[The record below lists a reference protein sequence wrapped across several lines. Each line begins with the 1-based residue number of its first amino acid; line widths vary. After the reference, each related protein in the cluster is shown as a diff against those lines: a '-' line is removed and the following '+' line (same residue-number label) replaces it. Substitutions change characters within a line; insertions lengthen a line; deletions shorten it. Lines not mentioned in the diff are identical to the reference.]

1 MTLLELF
8 ELLKKHMKLVVGL
21 PVVCALLVAA
31 YSFIGMPNTY
41 TATTSLYVLT
51 SQDQSSSNLSSDLFG
66 LPDGGKRRH
75 HAFGVQPR
83 PERDR

>member
-21 PVVCALLVAA
+21 PVICALLVAV

-41 TATTSLYVLT
+41 TATTSLYVIT
-51 SQDQSSSNLSSDLFG
+51 SQDQSSS

>member
-21 PVVCALLVAA
+21 PVIWRLLCCRV
-31 YSFIGMPNTY
+31 SFIGMPNTY

-51 SQDQSSSNLSSDLFG
+51 SQDQSSSNLSSDLSASQMVAN
-66 LPDGGKRRH
+66 DAH
-75 HAFGVQPR
+75 HAFGV
-83 PERDR
+83 

>member
-21 PVVCALLVAA
+21 PVICALLVAV

-51 SQDQSSSNLSSDLFG
+51 SQDQSSSNLSSDLS
-66 LPDGGKRRH
+66 DGGKRRH